1 MSDRALTLLKRC
13 GVAALLGGAVTLFLF
28 WSRGGFEAATRADL
42 WRLLSDAFLIPGLC
56 MVFAGLMT
64 VIINDG
70 FFYGLG
76 YAFNRVKDFCI
87 PGRAAL
93 RKMESYG
100 DYVARK
106 REEKPIT
113 GYACLFIVGG
123 AFLLLAILF
132 IALFYA

>member
-42 WRLLSDAFLIPGLC
+42 WRLLSDAF
-56 MVFAGLMT
+56 T
-64 VIINDG
+64 
-70 FFYGLG
+70 
-76 YAFNRVKDFCI
+76 RVTDFKI

-93 RKMESYG
+93 RKVESYG
-100 DYVARK
+100 AYVARK

-123 AFLLLAILF
+123 AFLLIAILF